1 MADFTKEELSE
12 SVDGMCIN
20 VGTTGTAGTL
30 IHTAQAGT
38 GTDNYDEVYLYA
50 ANVGDADVFLTL
62 EFGGDTD
69 PDDLIVLPVSSKV
82 GLALITPGLI
92 LQNSLEVRAFASVED
107 VVNICGFVNRISA

>member
-12 SVDGMCIN
+12 SVDGRFIHI
-20 VGTTGTAGTL
+20 GTTGTAGTL

-50 ANVGDADVFLTL
+50 CNISDSDVNLTIEWGDVD
-62 EFGGDTD
+62 D
-69 PDDLIVLPVSSKV
+69 PEDLIILPVGSKV

-92 LQNSLEVRAFASVED
+92 LQNSLEVRAFAAVED
-107 VVNICGFVNRISA
+107 VINIGGFVNRISA

>member
-12 SVDGMCIN
+12 STDGRCIN
-20 VGTTGTAGTL
+20 VGATGTAGTL
-30 IHTAQAGT
+30 IHTSQAGT

-50 ANVGDADVFLTL
+50 VNTSEADVHLTL
-62 EFGGDTD
+62 EWGADTD

-82 GLALITPGLI
+82 GLALITPGLV
-92 LQNSLEVRAFASVED
+92 LQNSLTVRAFATVED